1 MPTSL
6 RNLPKVNYATMAK
19 GKPKA
24 GTKLRTTEAPDEPT
38 KEPARETAAEGI
50 TRTSE
55 ESKDSNPGADPNEGR
70 EPIKERELAKE
81 KEMDEDEEEQLY
93 ELLLQ
98 R

>member
-1 MPTSL
+1 
-6 RNLPKVNYATMAK
+6 MAK
-19 GKPKA
+19 GKAKA
-24 GTKLRTTEAPDEPT
+24 GTKLKITEAPDDPIE
-38 KEPARETAAEGI
+38 EPARETLAEGI

-55 ESKDSNPGADPNEGR
+55 ESEDSNPGADPNDER